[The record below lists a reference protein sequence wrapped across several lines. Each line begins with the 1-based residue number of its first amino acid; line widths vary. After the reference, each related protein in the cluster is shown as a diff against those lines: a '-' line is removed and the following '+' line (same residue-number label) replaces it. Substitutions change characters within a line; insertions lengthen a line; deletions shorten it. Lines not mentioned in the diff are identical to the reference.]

1 MENGVGPPSGASV
14 LMLPNSPATQP
25 PSRSAPL
32 PDVLDDAEA
41 TEIRG
46 SLQAPESGVVG
57 NMRVMVGAPMAGGE
71 SQFAVEPGKSP

>member
-1 MENGVGPPSGASV
+1 M
-14 LMLPNSPATQP
+14 
-25 PSRSAPL
+25 PL
-32 PDVLDDAEA
+32 PDVLNDAGA
-41 TEIRG
+41 TEIRA